1 MKKIKKGISKKS
13 LILIIVQSI
22 ISLVLIIFSILLS
35 INLVDEFSL
44 RKRLVTDTRESI
56 KYNSEN
62 VYYIDFMGL
71 DLVDNNDYMQFLKE
85 LREIPQIVSSGTFDS
100 TATYYSEL
108 MKDSKYNKIH
118 KKIISEKK
126 FGYMD
131 EFDGT
136 EVIRMTDSIY
146 DMCDINVESGQSYE
160 EYNGEE
166 IPILV
171 GYRYKNVVEVGQILT
186 DVYYK
191 KKYKVIGIMKEN
203 SRWIIDNDISK
214 MDYVLETNINLDNYF
229 VEVYKYDD
237 LINKETEDTKENEQQ
252 VAKLRLD
259 FNSTYICLEKGND
272 KEKIL
277 SQVEEIK
284 EKNNLEFEIKNM
296 EEKYIEINGEHGE
309 EIAFDLRK
317 EITVTGILCVLS
329 IVSLIILI
337 KTLLVKKK
345 KISDVN

>member
-1 MKKIKKGISKKS
+1 MI
-13 LILIIVQSI
+13 ILYITVQGVANLVYHYSI

-146 DMCDINVESGQSYE
+146 DMCDINVESGQNYE
-160 EYNGEE
+160 
-166 IPILV
+166 
-171 GYRYKNVVEVGQILT
+171 Q
-186 DVYYK
+186 
-191 KKYKVIGIMKEN
+191 
-203 SRWIIDNDISK
+203 
-214 MDYVLETNINLDNYF
+214 
-229 VEVYKYDD
+229 
-237 LINKETEDTKENEQQ
+237 
-252 VAKLRLD
+252 
-259 FNSTYICLEKGND
+259 
-272 KEKIL
+272 
-277 SQVEEIK
+277 
-284 EKNNLEFEIKNM
+284 
-296 EEKYIEINGEHGE
+296 
-309 EIAFDLRK
+309 
-317 EITVTGILCVLS
+317 
-329 IVSLIILI
+329 
-337 KTLLVKKK
+337 
-345 KISDVN
+345 